1 MIVKQKKMDKRI
13 NYKLNLDTIF
23 ASASSMGLSAIKTV
37 RISGNEAKKIFKILT
52 KKKLSK
58 ARYSNLINLY
68 DIKNS
73 SLIDKAIVVWF
84 PSPKT
89 YTGEDMLE
97 INIHGGSSVLEHL
110 IENLLLIKNV
120 REANP
125 GEFTKRAFRNNK
137 IDFLEAEGIM
147 DLINAETKYQKSL
160 AMHQVSG
167 ELSTIFK
174 KWNKKLLK
182 LLAHFEGQIDFPEDE
197 VPKNTHEKVILQVSN
212 LIKEIE
218 FFLSENKRGDV
229 IRHGIEIAIIGKPN
243 VGKSSLINQ
252 IAKKDISIVSK
263 TSGTTRDIIE
273 TKINLSNIPIIISD
287 TAGLKKRPKNNVEKE
302 GVVRSKR
309 KIKNCNLKL
318 LVMDGTKNFEKDI
331 LKLVCNKT
339 IIVLNKKD
347 LLSDKNIVNKIKYL
361 NENNLNQISVIS
373 AKNGSGINTLLNEIE
388 KYIKYKYKNVFFG
401 EPSLTRTRH
410 RAYLRKCFINLKK
423 INNNKNPEL
432 NAEDLRLSLNALGNV
447 TGEYEVEKMLDIV
460 FKDFCIGK

>member
-23 ASASSMGLSAIKTV
+23 ASASSIGMSAIKTV
-37 RISGNEAKKIFKILT
+37 RVSGGEAKKIFKILT
-52 KKKLSK
+52 KKKLPK
-58 ARYSNLINLY
+58 ARYSNLFNLY

-73 SLIDKAIVVWF
+73 SLIDKAIVVWY
-84 PSPKT
+84 PEAKT

-147 DLINAETKYQKSL
+147 DLINAETKFQKSL
-160 AMHQVSG
+160 AIHQVNGS
-167 ELSTIFK
+167 LSTIFK
-174 KWNKKLLK
+174 KWNKKILK
-182 LLAHFEGQIDFPEDE
+182 LLAHYESQIDFPEDE
-197 VPKNTHEKVILQVSN
+197 VPKNTQDKVILQVAD

-218 FFLSENKRGDV
+218 FFLSENKRGDI
-229 IRHGIEIAIIGKPN
+229 IRQGIEIAIIGKPN

-252 IAKKDISIVSK
+252 IAKKNISIVSK

-273 TKINLSNIPIIISD
+273 IKINLSNIPAIFSD
-287 TAGLKKRPKNNVEKE
+287 TAGLKERPRNNIEKE
-302 GVVRSKR
+302 GVTRTRK
-309 KIKNCNLKL
+309 KIKNCNIKL
-318 LVMDGTKNFEKDI
+318 LVIDGTKNFENDV

-339 IIVLNKKD
+339 IIILNKKD
-347 LLSDKNIVNKIKYL
+347 LLSNKNIVNKINYL
-361 NENNLNQISVIS
+361 NKNNFNQVFVIS
-373 AKNGSGINTLLNEIE
+373 AKNGTGINTLLNEIE
-388 KYIKYKYKNVFFG
+388 KYIKDKYKNVFFG

-410 RAYLRKCFINLKK
+410 RTCLKKCLINLKK
-423 INNNKNPEL
+423 INNNKKPEL
-432 NAEDLRLSLNALGNV
+432 NAEDLRLSINALGNV
-447 TGEYEVEKMLDIV
+447 TGEYKVEKMLDIV

>member
-23 ASASSMGLSAIKTV
+23 ASASSIGMSAIKTV
-37 RISGNEAKKIFKILT
+37 RVSGGEAKKIFKILT
-52 KKKLSK
+52 KKKLPK
-58 ARYSNLINLY
+58 ARYSNLFNLY

-73 SLIDKAIVVWF
+73 SLIDKAIVVWY
-84 PSPKT
+84 PEAKT

-147 DLINAETKYQKSL
+147 DLINAETKFQKSL
-160 AMHQVSG
+160 AIHQVNGS
-167 ELSTIFK
+167 LSTIFK

-182 LLAHFEGQIDFPEDE
+182 LLAHYESQIDFPEDE
-197 VPKNTHEKVILQVSN
+197 VPKNTQDKVILQAAD
-212 LIKEIE
+212 LTKEIK
-218 FFLSENKRGDV
+218 FFLSENKRGDI
-229 IRHGIEIAIIGKPN
+229 IRQGIEIAIIGKPN

-252 IAKKDISIVSK
+252 IAKKNISIVSK

-273 TKINLSNIPIIISD
+273 IKINLSNIPAIFSD
-287 TAGLKKRPKNNVEKE
+287 TAGLKERPRNNIEKE
-302 GVVRSKR
+302 GVTRTRK
-309 KIKNCNLKL
+309 KIKNCNIKL
-318 LVMDGTKNFEKDI
+318 LVIDGTKNFENDV

-339 IIVLNKKD
+339 IIILNKKD
-347 LLSDKNIVNKIKYL
+347 LLSNKNIVNKINYL
-361 NENNLNQISVIS
+361 NKNNFNQVFVIS
-373 AKNGSGINTLLNEIE
+373 AKNGAGINTLLNEIE
-388 KYIKYKYKNVFFG
+388 KYIKDKYKNVFFG

-410 RAYLRKCFINLKK
+410 RTCLKKCLINLKK
-423 INNNKNPEL
+423 INNNKKPEL
-432 NAEDLRLSLNALGNV
+432 NAEDLRLSINALGNV

>member
-23 ASASSMGLSAIKTV
+23 ASASSIGMSAIKTV
-37 RISGNEAKKIFKILT
+37 RVSGGEAKKIFKILT
-52 KKKLSK
+52 KKKLPK
-58 ARYSNLINLY
+58 ARYSNLFNLY

-73 SLIDKAIVVWF
+73 SLIDKAIVVWY
-84 PSPKT
+84 PEAKT

-147 DLINAETKYQKSL
+147 DLINAETKFQKSL
-160 AMHQVSG
+160 AIHQVNGS
-167 ELSTIFK
+167 LSTIFK

-182 LLAHFEGQIDFPEDE
+182 LLAHYESQIDFPEDE
-197 VPKNTHEKVILQVSN
+197 VPKNTQDKVILQVAD

-218 FFLSENKRGDV
+218 FFLSENKRGDI
-229 IRHGIEIAIIGKPN
+229 IRQGIEIAIIGKPN

-252 IAKKDISIVSK
+252 IAKKNISIVSK

-273 TKINLSNIPIIISD
+273 IKINLSNIPAIFSD
-287 TAGLKKRPKNNVEKE
+287 TAGLKERPRNNIEKE
-302 GVVRSKR
+302 GVTRTRK
-309 KIKNCNLKL
+309 KIKNCNIKL
-318 LVMDGTKNFEKDI
+318 LVIDGTKNFENDV

-339 IIVLNKKD
+339 IIILNKKD
-347 LLSDKNIVNKIKYL
+347 LLSNKNIVNKINYL
-361 NENNLNQISVIS
+361 NKNNFNQVFVIS
-373 AKNGSGINTLLNEIE
+373 AKNGTGINTLLNEIE
-388 KYIKYKYKNVFFG
+388 KYIKDKYKNVFFG
-401 EPSLTRTRH
+401 EPSLTRMRH
-410 RAYLRKCFINLKK
+410 RTCLKKCLINLKK
-423 INNNKNPEL
+423 INNNKKPEL
-432 NAEDLRLSLNALGNV
+432 NAEDLRLSINALGNV
-447 TGEYEVEKMLDIV
+447 TGEYKVEKMLDIV

>member
-1 MIVKQKKMDKRI
+1 MDKRI

-23 ASASSMGLSAIKTV
+23 ASASSIGMSAIKTV
-37 RISGNEAKKIFKILT
+37 RVSGGEAKKIFKILT
-52 KKKLSK
+52 KKKLPK
-58 ARYSNLINLY
+58 ARYSNLFNLY

-73 SLIDKAIVVWF
+73 SLIDKAIVVWY
-84 PSPKT
+84 PEAKT

-147 DLINAETKYQKSL
+147 DLINAETKFQKSL
-160 AMHQVSG
+160 AIHQVNGS
-167 ELSTIFK
+167 LSTIFK

-182 LLAHFEGQIDFPEDE
+182 LLAHYESQIDFPEDE
-197 VPKNTHEKVILQVSN
+197 VPKNTQDKVILQAAD
-212 LIKEIE
+212 LTKEIK
-218 FFLSENKRGDV
+218 FFLSENKRGDI
-229 IRHGIEIAIIGKPN
+229 IRQGIEIAIIGKPN

-252 IAKKDISIVSK
+252 IAKKNISIVSK

-273 TKINLSNIPIIISD
+273 IKINLSNIPAIFSD
-287 TAGLKKRPKNNVEKE
+287 TAGLKERPRNNIEKE
-302 GVVRSKR
+302 GVTRTRK
-309 KIKNCNLKL
+309 KIKNCNIKL
-318 LVMDGTKNFEKDI
+318 LVIDGTKNFENDV

-339 IIVLNKKD
+339 IIILNKKD
-347 LLSDKNIVNKIKYL
+347 LLSNKNIVNKINYL
-361 NENNLNQISVIS
+361 NKNNFNQVFVIS
-373 AKNGSGINTLLNEIE
+373 AKNGAGINTLLNEIE
-388 KYIKYKYKNVFFG
+388 KYIKDKYKNVFFG

-410 RAYLRKCFINLKK
+410 RTCLKKCLINLKK
-423 INNNKNPEL
+423 INNNKKPEL
-432 NAEDLRLSLNALGNV
+432 NAEDLRLSINALGNV